1 VRFFMYQ
8 NTSLETTVKEGT
20 FGQNGASKRVDLW
33 MPQGQVEEKKE
44 GQNSLK
50 SRPVITISQ
59 AMPGFLRYAQFELC
73 LAEQTVKKYKDILR
87 WIAED
92 LGDIPVEEI
101 DLAHVTLLK
110 QKNYSRGAGESR
122 LITVVFGL
130 KSFLRYCGG
139 ILGIPTM
146 PLGQIRSPKR
156 TRREVLFLSNEEV
169 NQFIQSIKIGNINPQ
184 KNKGTPEIRID
195 GLRFRTLVE
204 VLLGTGVRISEAL
217 SLKKDMIDFE
227 KGEAKIVGKGNKER
241 TAFFSS
247 RALQWIKH
255 YLDVRND
262 DVPWLFVTQR
272 GTPLNRADVS
282 GLFRRYSKKAGLD
295 KKVTPHILRHTT
307 ATNLLFNGC
316 PISHV
321 KEILGHSRLET
332 TCRYYLGI
340 DKSKAKEA
348 HNTFLKF

>member
-1 VRFFMYQ
+1 MYQ

-20 FGQNGASKRVDLW
+20 FGQNGASKRLDLW
-33 MPQGQVEEKKE
+33 VAGTPKQGQEE
-44 GQNSLK
+44 GQNGRK
-50 SRPVITISQ
+50 PRPVITISQ
-59 AMPGFLRYAQFELC
+59 AMPGFLRYARFELC
-73 LAEQTVKKYKDILR
+73 LAEQSVKKYGDVLR
-87 WIAED
+87 WVCED

-110 QKNYSRGAGESR
+110 QKNYSKGAGESR
-122 LITVVFGL
+122 LITVVFAL

-139 ILGIPTM
+139 VLGVPIM
-146 PLGQIRSPKR
+146 DVRLIRSPKR
-156 TRREVLFLSNEEV
+156 TRREVLFLNNEEI
-169 NQFIQSIKIGNINPQ
+169 NQFIQCIKIGNINPQ
-184 KNKGTPEIRID
+184 KNKNVPEIRID

-217 SLKKDMIDFE
+217 SLKKDMIDLE

-241 TAFFSS
+241 TAFFSA
-247 RALQWIKH
+247 RAIQWIKY
-255 YLDVRND
+255 YLEVRND
-262 DVPWLFVTQR
+262 NIPWLFITQR

-295 KKVTPHILRHTT
+295 KKITPHILRHTT